1 MPNNHP
7 GASTGAPFLPLPTV
21 EPRVTVETR
30 ADGTLILRDPR
41 AAPPPERS
49 IIAYLRRWSLV
60 SPDRLMLAERG
71 ADGAWIEVSYGLMR
85 QRADAVAQ
93 GLLDLG
99 LKAGDRILILS
110 GNSIEHAT
118 LALGA
123 MTIGIAIAPVSPAY
137 ALGPSGA
144 SKLARV
150 VEAVRPAMVFAQE
163 WRRYAPAVR
172 AMDLAGLPLCAVSEF
187 GPEDGV
193 IAFPDLLSA
202 TPSGAVE
209 DAFAAT
215 GHETVAK
222 ILFSSGSTGWPKG
235 VINTQGMLCVNMA
248 MVDGMWA
255 EAEQD
260 KPDVTLNWMPWNH
273 TMAGN
278 GLFNRSLRQGGAYYI
293 DEGRPLPGEFE
304 KTLRNLKDISP
315 HSHSDV
321 PAGFAML
328 TAALETDADLVERF
342 FRNLT
347 FVQYA
352 GASLPDE
359 LWQRFQRLAVA
370 ATGKRI
376 PFLTGY
382 GCTETGPLITQLYW
396 PVEGSGQ
403 IGVPVPG
410 LDLKLV
416 PVDATRYEARARG
429 PNLTPGYLG
438 APEVYAAALDEEG
451 FYRTGD
457 AVSFVAPG
465 DAAQGLRFASRVA
478 EDFKLLTGTFVAVGT
493 LRASLVGALMPLVTD
508 AVIAGH
514 DRAFVGALLWPN
526 VAACRALLG
535 DEAGAMTDG
544 EIVASPG
551 IASALGSALAAF
563 NATRKTSSTR
573 IERVFL
579 MAEPPSAEANEITE
593 KGYVNQRAVLE
604 RRAALVAQL
613 YAEPPGNG
621 VIITRNPEAV
631 PHHVDT

>member
-1 MPNNHP
+1 MP
-7 GASTGAPFLPLPTV
+7 LRTV
-21 EPRVTVETR
+21 EPKVSVETR
-30 ADGTLILRDPR
+30 SDGVLILRDPR
-41 AAPPPERS
+41 DLPRAERS
-49 IIAYLRRWSLV
+49 VVAYLRRWSDV
-60 SPDRLMLAERG
+60 APDRLMLAERG
-71 ADGAWIEVSYGLMR
+71 PDGAWVEVSYGSMR
-85 QRADAVAQ
+85 RQADAIGQ
-93 GLLDLG
+93 SLLDLG
-99 LKAGDRILILS
+99 LKAGDCILILS
-110 GNSIEHAT
+110 GNSIEHAA

-123 MTIGIAIAPVSPAY
+123 MTIGIAVAPISPAY
-137 ALGPSGA
+137 SLSAWGA

-150 VEAVRPAMVFAQE
+150 VEAVRPSMVFAQE
-163 WRRYAPAVR
+163 WRRYAPAVA
-172 AMDLAGLPLCAVSEF
+172 AMELGAIPKVAVTDF
-187 GPEDGV
+187 GPDDGV
-193 IAFPDLLSA
+193 VAFANLIA
-202 TPSGAVE
+202 TIPSRVVDE
-209 DAFAAT
+209 AFAAT

-235 VINTQGMLCVNMA
+235 VVNTQGMLCVNMA

-255 EAEQD
+255 AEEQD
-260 KPDVTLNWMPWNH
+260 QPYVTLNWMPWNH

-293 DEGRPLPGEFE
+293 DDGRPLPGDFE
-304 KTLRNLKDISP
+304 RTIRNLKDISP

-328 TAALETDADLVERF
+328 TLALETDQELVERF

-370 ATGKRI
+370 ATGRRI

-396 PVEGSGQ
+396 SVEGSGQ

-410 LDLKLV
+410 LELKLV

-457 AVSFVAPG
+457 AVSFVTPG
-465 DAAQGLRFASRVA
+465 DPVQGLRFASRVA

-508 AVIAGH
+508 AVITGH
-514 DRAFVGALLWPN
+514 DRGCVGALLWPD
-526 VAACRALLG
+526 VAACRRLLG
-535 DEAGAMTDG
+535 DAGKMTPA
-544 EIVASPG
+544 EIVASPPV
-551 IASALGSALAAF
+551 IAAVCSALAAF
-563 NATRKTSSTR
+563 NAGRKTSSTR
-573 IERVFL
+573 VERVLL
-579 MAEPPSAEANEITE
+579 MDEPPSAEANEITE

-604 RRAALVAQL
+604 RRASFVERLH
-613 YAEPPGNG
+613 AEPPGPD
-621 VIITRNPEAV
+621 VVVTTSPKAV
-631 PHHVDT
+631 PHHADT